1 MISADLFQT
10 FWNNV
15 LDTSW
20 LEIIAVF
27 FGIASVWFAKKEN
40 ILVYPTGILS
50 VLIYVWIC
58 FTAKLYADAGINF
71 YYFVTSVYGW
81 YAWTHK
87 SSGDTG
93 LIISVNSNKQQW
105 MWAILSVGAYGLI
118 FFTLWTFKQNDTEY
132 MQSYLPYTDSF
143 TTAMFLIAMILMA
156 RKKVENWVYWIIGDV
171 VSIPLY
177 LVKGLVFTGFQYL
190 VFLIIAFMG
199 YVAWKRSYNEWRTKS
214 VIG

>member
-1 MISADLFQT
+1 
-10 FWNNV
+10 
-15 LDTSW
+15 
-20 LEIIAVF
+20 
-27 FGIASVWFAKKEN
+27 
-40 ILVYPTGILS
+40 
-50 VLIYVWIC
+50 
-58 FTAKLYADAGINF
+58 
-71 YYFVTSVYGW
+71 
-81 YAWTHK
+81 
-87 SSGDTG
+87 
-93 LIISVNSNKQQW
+93 
-105 MWAILSVGAYGLI
+105 
-118 FFTLWTFKQNDTEY
+118 FKQNDTEY

-214 VIG
+214 VTG